1 MAARP
6 GTGARVSPALTNLAP
21 DRRVNPERPLVKTC
35 LVVDDSRVIRK
46 VSRRILE
53 DLGFE
58 VAEAADGVEAMAW
71 CSAVMPDVV
80 LLDWL
85 MPGMDGMEFLKRL
98 RAEPGGDRPKVV
110 FCSSETAIERIREAL
125 DAGADEYIMKPFDG
139 AIVAGKLAFLD
150 LAA

>member
-1 MAARP
+1 M
-6 GTGARVSPALTNLAP
+6 
-21 DRRVNPERPLVKTC
+21 KTC

-58 VAEAADGVEAMAW
+58 VAEASDGVEAMAW
-71 CSAVMPDVV
+71 CSAVMPDVI
-80 LLDWL
+80 LLDWR
-85 MPGMDGMEFLKRL
+85 MPGMDGLEFVRRL
-98 RAEPGGDRPKVV
+98 RAEPGGQQPKVV
-110 FCSSETAIERIREAL
+110 FCTVENEIDRIREAL

-139 AIVAGKLAFLD
+139 SIIAGKFAYLE

>member
-1 MAARP
+1 M
-6 GTGARVSPALTNLAP
+6 
-21 DRRVNPERPLVKTC
+21 KTC

-71 CSAVMPDVV
+71 CSAVMPDAI
-80 LLDWL
+80 LLDWR
-85 MPGMDGMEFLKRL
+85 MPGMDGIEFLRRL
-98 RAEPGGDRPKVV
+98 RTEPGGDRPKVV
-110 FCSSETAIERIREAL
+110 FCSVESDIERIREAL
-125 DAGADEYIMKPFDG
+125 DAGADEYIIKPFDG
-139 AIVAGKLAFLD
+139 AIVASKLAYVGLAEG

>member
-1 MAARP
+1 M
-6 GTGARVSPALTNLAP
+6 
-21 DRRVNPERPLVKTC
+21 KTC

-58 VAEAADGVEAMAW
+58 VTEASDGVEALAW
-71 CSAVMPDVV
+71 CCAMMPDAI
-80 LLDWL
+80 LLDWR
-85 MPGMDGMEFLKRL
+85 MPQMDGMAFLHRL
-98 RAEPGGDRPKVV
+98 RAEPGGTTPKVI
-110 FCSSETAIERIREAL
+110 FCTVENEIERIREAL

-139 AIVAGKLAFLD
+139 GIVAGKLSYLG